1 MGKIKI
7 LDDSVSAKIAAGEVI
22 ERPASVVKELIE
34 NSIDAGSRHI
44 FVEIE
49 NGGKSLIKVT
59 DDGEGMEPD
68 DVKLAF
74 ERHATSKIS
83 DLDDIFRINTLG
95 FRGEALPSIAS
106 VSVLTVLTKTKKA
119 LIGTK
124 CTLRGGVVEE
134 FEETVAKKG
143 CCVIVRDLFF
153 NTPARLKFLKSS
165 SRESS
170 LIVDLISKYAIG
182 HPDISFK
189 LSVDGKAVLFTTGNG
204 KLQEVIARIYGY
216 DMAKDLIPIDKKF
229 NFGHIFGYISP
240 PKHTRGNRSW
250 ETFFVNGRLVKD
262 KGLSS
267 SLERA
272 YRTLIPGDKFPI
284 AFINIEIDSSL
295 IDVNVHP
302 AKTEIR
308 FQSENEVLQAL
319 YETVRDGLFG
329 TTLVPKEKLS
339 FPKMSI
345 PEQYS
350 EAENESLLKEEYFTK
365 IYGKIKNK
373 MESPGENVENGNVEH
388 KIVEQDGAKLKDIDR
403 QEELQGNQAVDAQ
416 IENPALDVHF
426 IKILGHLFKTYIV
439 VQGDKEFY
447 LIDQHA
453 AHERI
458 LFERYSEG
466 LNSREI
472 SQELVYP
479 VTLKLTFEEIDFV
492 EENEDLIRKMGFDFE
507 IFGKDTLLIRAV
519 PYLLNKPVQPE
530 SLREAIDELKES
542 GELRWRSREKFLA
555 SMACHT
561 AIKAGDDLS
570 IDEMQELLNQLKK
583 TKNPYSCPHGRPTM
597 ISITLYEL
605 EKKFKRING

>member
-7 LDDSVSAKIAAGEVI
+7 LDESISAKIAAGEVI
-22 ERPASVVKELIE
+22 ERPVSVVKELIE
-34 NSIDAGSRHI
+34 NSIDAGSKHI

-49 NGGKSLIKVT
+49 KGGKSLIKVT
-59 DDGEGMEPD
+59 DDGEGMDPD
-68 DVKLAF
+68 DVRLAF

-83 DLDDIFRINTLG
+83 SLDDIFKINTLG

-106 VSVLTVLTKTKKA
+106 VSVLTVFTKTREA
-119 LIGTK
+119 SIGTK
-124 CTLRGGVVEE
+124 CTLRGGIIEE
-134 FEETVAKKG
+134 FEEAAVKEG
-143 CCVIVRDLFF
+143 CCVIVKDIFF
-153 NTPARLKFLKSS
+153 NTPARLKFLQSS

-170 LIVDLISKYAIG
+170 LIVDLVSKYAIG

-189 LSVDGKAVLFTTGNG
+189 LSVDGKEVLFTPGNG
-204 KLQEVIARIYGY
+204 NLQEVIARIYGF
-216 DMAKDLIPIDKKF
+216 DMAKDMILIDKTF
-229 NFGHIFGYISP
+229 NFGRIYGYTSP

-262 KGLSS
+262 KGLSI
-267 SLERA
+267 SLEKA
-272 YRTLIPGDKFPI
+272 YRSLIPNDKFPI
-284 AFINIEIDSSL
+284 AFIKIEIESSL

-308 FQSENEVLQAL
+308 FQCENEVLQSL
-319 YETVRDGLFG
+319 YETVREGLSK

-339 FPKMSI
+339 FSKINFS
-345 PEQYS
+345 ERYS
-350 EAENESLLKEEYFTK
+350 AAENESLLKEEYFTK
-365 IYGKIKNK
+365 IYGKIENK
-373 MESPGENVENGNVEH
+373 IKTNDQHGNTGKDVRTESP
-388 KIVEQDGAKLKDIDR
+388 IF
-403 QEELQGNQAVDAQ
+403 
-416 IENPALDVHF
+416 DVHF
-426 IKILGHLFKTYIV
+426 TRILGQLFKTYIV
-439 VQGDKEFY
+439 VQGEKEFY

-466 LNSREI
+466 LNSQDI
-472 SQELVYP
+472 SQELVCP
-479 VTLKLTFEEIDFV
+479 STLKLTFEEMNFV
-492 EENEDLIRKMGFDFE
+492 EENSDLIRRMGFDFE
-507 IFGKDTLLIRAV
+507 TFGKDTLLIRSV

-530 SLREAIDELKES
+530 SLREAIDELKEN

-570 IDEMQELLNQLKK
+570 FDEMQELLNQLMN

-597 ISITLYEL
+597 ISITIYEL